1 MNPAGININVRN
13 VGEARAAN
21 IASQRLSAASGQGF
35 LPGICRFCGCTESM
49 PCTVQF
55 NPPAYC
61 SWFDAR
67 RAPYGARGLK
77 RRGQPNDDQRDDV
90 APRTG
95 RVD

>member
-1 MNPAGININVRN
+1 MTPAGININVRN

-61 SWFDAR
+61 SWFDAPQNTVCS
-67 RAPYGARGLK
+67 AAACIDAALEEEEA
-77 RRGQPNDDQRDDV
+77 QQ
-90 APRTG
+90 
-95 RVD
+95 